1 MNNKKEVTKE
11 VTASTEATTPVVV
24 TTSAV
29 VKGFNPSVSAMKC
42 NRAEFLNKGLSID
55 LGKVMVTSFFAGK
68 EHMKEGIV
76 QASAPKVFCQ
86 LEFISGDNKLT
97 VLDDWAVVNKEFSEK
112 GKELL
117 TIEGNAIEQVA
128 GIVNGKYEM

>member
-11 VTASTEATTPVVV
+11 VTASTEATTPVEA
-24 TTSAV
+24 TTSTV
-29 VKGFNPSVSAMKC
+29 VKGFNPSISAMKG
-42 NRAEFLNKGLSID
+42 NRVEFLNKGLSID

-68 EHMKEGIV
+68 EHMKSGIV

-117 TIEGNAIEQVA
+117 TVEGNAIEQVA